1 MNDTGSKMKYKTVFR
16 LKDLLSSIIFAH
28 DKKHDSKKFDSH
40 YIAPK
45 TKVK

>member
-28 DKKHDSKKFDSH
+28 DS
-40 YIAPK
+40 A
-45 TKVK
+45 TKNMIQRSLILIT